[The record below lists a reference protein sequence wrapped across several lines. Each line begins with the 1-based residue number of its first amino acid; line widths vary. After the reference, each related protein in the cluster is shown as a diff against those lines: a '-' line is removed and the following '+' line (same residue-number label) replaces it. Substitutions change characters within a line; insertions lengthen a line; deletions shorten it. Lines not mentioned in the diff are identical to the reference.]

1 MQTIGTPIMWAAF
14 AAFVV
19 AALAVDLR
27 LMRHSGPHRVTT
39 REALGWSAFWI
50 ALALAFNAG
59 LWWYLD
65 GLHGREVATDA
76 ALEFLTGYL
85 VEKALAVDNIFV
97 FLMLFTYFAVPA
109 EQQQRVLVYGVL
121 GAIALRAVMI
131 FIGAALIAQFHAILY
146 VFGAFLLFTGI
157 KMLWAAGKTP
167 SMENNPMLRWMT
179 SHLPLLRRY
188 VRDHFWVGKGKR
200 RKYTPLFI
208 VLVMIGVTDVI
219 FAVDSIP
226 AIFAI
231 TTDPFIVLT
240 SNVFAVLGLRALFF
254 LLAGMAD
261 RFHLLVYGLAAV
273 LIFIGS
279 KMLLIDVWK
288 IPVLASLGVVA
299 AMIGT
304 SMLLSLLLP
313 APEPVPKIADKPGT

>member
-97 FLMLFTYFAVPA
+97 FLMLFTYFAVP
-109 EQQQRVLVYGVL
+109 
-121 GAIALRAVMI
+121 
-131 FIGAALIAQFHAILY
+131 
-146 VFGAFLLFTGI
+146 
-157 KMLWAAGKTP
+157 P
-167 SMENNPMLRWMT
+167 SNNSGCWST
-179 SHLPLLRRY
+179 ACS
-188 VRDHFWVGKGKR
+188 
-200 RKYTPLFI
+200 
-208 VLVMIGVTDVI
+208 
-219 FAVDSIP
+219 
-226 AIFAI
+226 
-231 TTDPFIVLT
+231 
-240 SNVFAVLGLRALFF
+240 
-254 LLAGMAD
+254 
-261 RFHLLVYGLAAV
+261 
-273 LIFIGS
+273 
-279 KMLLIDVWK
+279 
-288 IPVLASLGVVA
+288 
-299 AMIGT
+299 
-304 SMLLSLLLP
+304 
-313 APEPVPKIADKPGT
+313 APSCCAPS